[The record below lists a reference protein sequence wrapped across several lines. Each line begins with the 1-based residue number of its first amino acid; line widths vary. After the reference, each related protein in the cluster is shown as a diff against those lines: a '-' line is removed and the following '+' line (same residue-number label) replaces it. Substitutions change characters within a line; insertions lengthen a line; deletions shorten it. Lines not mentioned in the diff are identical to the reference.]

1 VRLRGRLHLVAHERG
16 GVVDDA
22 LTELVGGDAQAP
34 RPAHLL
40 AERPE
45 LIGDLYSAHPTLC
58 TADAVA
64 FEVVDRRI
72 RELGWRRRHAL
83 VRRHQQ
89 HFRTLYVDGQR
100 AELIDDDLI
109 LARRELGRI
118 LTDAVRGEVLRV
130 AGRGGILAVLVGGRA
145 DAPRLVHADGAGT
158 ELIVQ

>member
-1 VRLRGRLHLVAHERG
+1 VRLRGRLRLVAHERG

-40 AERPE
+40 GERPE
-45 LIGDLYSAHPTLC
+45 LIGDLNAAHSTLC
-58 TADAVA
+58 PSDAVA
-64 FEVVDRRI
+64 LEVIDRRI

-83 VRRHQQ
+83 VRRHEQ
-89 HFRTLYVDGQR
+89 HLRTLYVDGQR

-109 LARRELGRI
+109 LPRRELGRI
-118 LTDAVRGEVLRV
+118 LTDAVRGEVLGV
-130 AGRGGILAVLVGGRA
+130 GRCSGILAVLVGRRA